1 MTQRYDHAF
10 TIAFSL
16 VTAQPDG
23 RDATPAEIRAAL
35 LKRLAALSD
44 DELLEAVGAPYDSYE
59 LDAPSAEAA

>member
-1 MTQRYDHAF
+1 MTARYDHAF

-23 RDATPAEIRAAL
+23 RDATAAELRAAL

-44 DELLEAVGAPYDSYE
+44 DDLLEAVGAPYDSYE
-59 LDAPSAEAA
+59 LDAPSGEAA